1 MENEKDVST
10 VLGKHLKN
18 GRVKQAAFICGVSQQ
33 AVYAWCE
40 GRNHVPDH
48 HLVRLMRAFPE
59 IATELLGPDLLV
71 VKAEPHTFD
80 ALTMNSALAHTT
92 AVLAKALED
101 GKIDHIERPEV
112 HNVFNRLWGKLGRA
126 LPVLH

>member
-18 GRVKQAAFICGVSQQ
+18 GSVKKAAFVCGVSQQ
-33 AVYAWCE
+33 AVYAWC
-40 GRNHVPDH
+40 GGQNHVPDH

-80 ALTMNSALAHTT
+80 AFKMNSAVAHTGS
-92 AVLAKALED
+92 VLAKALED
-101 GKIDHIERPEV
+101 GKIDHIERPEIF
-112 HNVFNRLWGKLGRA
+112 NAFNRLWGKLGRA